1 MKPPQTLSVSLSQK
15 IQNMMEY
22 MLSVEFGAKMKR
34 AYVQIIMDIGLHF
47 PKIGDIR
54 VQLPGEMLKERAE
67 IF

>member
-1 MKPPQTLSVSLSQK
+1 MKTPQTLSVSLSQK

-22 MLSVEFGAKMKR
+22 MLSVEFGAKMQR
-34 AYVQIIMDIGLHF
+34 AYVQIKMDIGLHL

-54 VQLPGEMLKERAE
+54 VQFPGEMLKERVE